1 MKLLR
6 ILPVPFLL
14 FSTAYGGLVQSVNPQ
29 VPIEYAVVKAQVVE
43 MFEHG
48 YQQYKWVFLPPFS
61 DKHAQP
67 TLRNY
72 AWGYDNLAPLTKSM
86 PPSVCGVVEC

>member
-29 VPIEYAVVKAQVVE
+29 VPLEYALVKAEVVE

-48 YQQYKWVFLPPFS
+48 YQQYKWDSSYPSKICMLTPAQKLCLGLRQLSTLDKEYVPPV
-61 DKHAQP
+61 H
-67 TLRNY
+67 
-72 AWGYDNLAPLTKSM
+72 
-86 PPSVCGVVEC
+86 VV

>member
-29 VPIEYAVVKAQVVE
+29 VPLEYALVKAEVVE

-48 YQQYKWVFLPPFS
+48 YQQYKWELFLPFQ
-61 DKHAQP
+61 DMHAHS

-72 AWGYDNLAPLTKSM
+72 AWGYDNLAPLTRSTPHQRM
-86 PPSVCGVVEC
+86 WV